1 MIEQLAKMGELKE
14 HEMMDN
20 YVTFLAGIFRSVRF
34 GAASAHGKANMV
46 RFHFFQERGAFTR
59 DSATGLYQVN
69 GEKMS
74 AAVEAL
80 ARELLVL
87 QGDGNAEGAAKM
99 LAEQGVIDPEL
110 QGDLDRINEANIPID
125 IRFEQGPALLGLEK
139 K

>member
-1 MIEQLAKMGELKE
+1 
-14 HEMMDN
+14 
-20 YVTFLAGIFRSVRF
+20 
-34 GAASAHGKANMV
+34 
-46 RFHFFQERGAFTR
+46 
-59 DSATGLYQVN
+59 
-69 GEKMS
+69 MS